1 MNKYRVSLFDD
12 YGDMNNG
19 ILDIKDKGL
28 FRSEDNKRF
37 RRVNW
42 QRVKQGKDPRQMYEI
57 VNPYDVC
64 DYIFYWKNRCSIQ
77 YHDF

>member
-1 MNKYRVSLFDD
+1 MRQCRYKTYKMSRSIKKHGV
-12 YGDMNNG
+12 
-19 ILDIKDKGL
+19 IKDKGL

-57 VNPYDVC
+57 VNPYA
-64 DYIFYWKNRCSIQ
+64 INR
-77 YHDF
+77 